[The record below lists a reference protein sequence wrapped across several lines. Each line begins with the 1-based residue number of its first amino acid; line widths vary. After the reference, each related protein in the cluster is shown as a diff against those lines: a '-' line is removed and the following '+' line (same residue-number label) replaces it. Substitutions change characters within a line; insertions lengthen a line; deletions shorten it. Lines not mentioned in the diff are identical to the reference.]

1 MTGRRVDQQMKTLIV
16 GVGNA
21 DRGDDAAGIL
31 AARRLGDAAL
41 PGAHVVEAR
50 GNAADLIALW
60 DSAGAESVY
69 LIDAM
74 QSGAAPGTVRRFAA
88 HEGPLPLLRIEG
100 LTHGFGPVEAVELA
114 RALGMLPRRLIVIAI
129 EGACFD
135 AGAPVTPAVEEAAV
149 RAAEIIR
156 QECACNRN
164 P

>member
-1 MTGRRVDQQMKTLIV
+1 MKMLIV

-31 AARRLGDAAL
+31 AARLLDALSLDDARI
-41 PGAHVVEAR
+41 VEAR
-50 GNAADLIALW
+50 GDAAALIALW

-74 QSGAAPGTVRRFAA
+74 QSGSAPGTVRRFAA
-88 HEGPLPLLRIEG
+88 HEAPLPLLRIEG

-114 RALGMLPRRLIVIAI
+114 RALGMLPRRLIVFAI

-156 QECACNRN
+156 QECA
-164 P
+164 PTHLP